1 VASEEAE
8 ADSEIVEEEAVSETE
23 VDSEEAVEAVF
34 QEEDLKE
41 VASAEVAEVVAD
53 QESE

>member
-1 VASEEAE
+1 MASEEAE
-8 ADSEIVEEEAVSETE
+8 ADSETVEEEAVSETE

-34 QEEDLKE
+34 QEEDLKV
-41 VASAEVAEVVAD
+41 VASEVAEVVPD